1 MSMDKQKL
9 SAINSCIAGIKKRD
23 ENSVNMLYDLIASVI
38 GYIAYKYLKD
48 VDTEDLIQDFWASI
62 YDLADKFILMTN
74 GYGYLCKTMNRMA
87 INRRK
92 KLYGDN
98 VKTIHY
104 VDYSRLKYSDDNRSI
119 EEINFKMNVEKAM
132 EKLDDTERLI
142 MQLTIFE
149 DKTIVQIAH
158 ELKLSKS
165 QVGRKQLEAK
175 QKLKKEFCEFL
186 GKNHE

>member
-1 MSMDKQKL
+1 
-9 SAINSCIAGIKKRD
+9 
-23 ENSVNMLYDLIASVI
+23 
-38 GYIAYKYLKD
+38 
-48 VDTEDLIQDFWASI
+48 
-62 YDLADKFILMTN
+62 
-74 GYGYLCKTMNRMA
+74 
-87 INRRK
+87 
-92 KLYGDN
+92 
-98 VKTIHY
+98 
-104 VDYSRLKYSDDNRSI
+104 
-119 EEINFKMNVEKAM
+119 M